1 MFEIGDS
8 VVSTTNGI
16 CMITDIVDL
25 DLSDNHQTKP
35 YFLLVPF
42 TEKNAKVY
50 IPIDGA
56 EKRIRRT
63 MNREQAMDVIRLI
76 GGTEELSVKNEKER
90 ELRYKEAIRSSDPL
104 QLVMII
110 KNLHRR
116 KAERLAAGKKCTSVD
131 ERYYKIATHNLHA
144 ELAFAL
150 DCTEAEVGRVIQ
162 EYVENGKTAAV

>member
-1 MFEIGDS
+1 
-8 VVSTTNGI
+8 
-16 CMITDIVDL
+16 MITDIVDL

-50 IPIDGA
+50 IPMDAA
-56 EKRIRRT
+56 EQRIRKT
-63 MNREQAMDVIRLI
+63 MSREQALDVIRLI
-76 GGTEELSVKNEKER
+76 SGAEELKVTNEKER
-90 ELRYKEAIRSSDPL
+90 ELRYKEAVRSADPM

-110 KNLHRR
+110 KNLYRR
-116 KAERLAAGKKCTSVD
+116 KEERLAQGKKCTSVD

-150 DCTEAEVGRVIQ
+150 DCTEAEVGRIIR
-162 EYVENGKTAAV
+162 ERVEDGTPVAL